1 MVGGGGGN
9 PEIVKGVGGG
19 SGAGIFGGV
28 VYESEYMAPIDFGTL
43 LDGGTIEGGGNK
55 DFEDMAQIDFGTFAW
70 TEEWKKGAERI
81 PSAWLRWTIGSLLD
95 GRMENLQD
103 SR

>member
-1 MVGGGGGN
+1 MLGASLGDSQESVDCNLAFSSTWWGGGN

-28 VYESEYMAPIDFGTL
+28 VYESEYMA
-43 LDGGTIEGGGNK
+43 
-55 DFEDMAQIDFGTFAW
+55 QIDFGTFAW
-70 TEEWKKGAERI
+70 AEEWKKGVERI

-95 GRMENLQD
+95 GRMENLQE